1 MRKNIIIKIK
11 EPTTPKILERF
22 VKINVPIKP
31 PDETEGNNHLN
42 SKIHIMQ
49 KMKIIRRLLR

>member
-31 PDETEGNNHLN
+31 PDEDCG
-42 SKIHIMQ
+42 K
-49 KMKIIRRLLR
+49 